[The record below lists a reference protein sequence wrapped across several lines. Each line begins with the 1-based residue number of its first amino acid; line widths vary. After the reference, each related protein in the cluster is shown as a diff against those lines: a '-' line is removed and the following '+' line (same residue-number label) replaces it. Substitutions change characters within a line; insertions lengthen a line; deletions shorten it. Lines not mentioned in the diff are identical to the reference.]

1 MTTSFY
7 KTSLLLFCILFVL
20 SAKAQQ
26 QYTWSYQGESL
37 KTVLDDLNQSYELR
51 FAYSSRFIPLQTSIE
66 ASANTNSLED
76 ALDGIFE
83 PIPVTYRMVGQQIV
97 LRPQKVEVEEITAVE
112 KPEPIVPEQTVYPK
126 RNERMEALMAAR
138 QEKWRD
144 RLPYLQKRYISSIE
158 GNRPLD
164 QIDLSKYQL
173 EPGDRYYNPT
183 YDFFNTRDYAKV
195 LAMNAKDAQSRL
207 GQVSIMPFIGTNAFS
222 SFQITNEFS
231 VNLLWGMNGGV
242 QGKEFGGIAN
252 TIKRDVQG
260 VQIAG
265 LVNTVGDDVY
275 GTQISGLANL
285 AADTV
290 RGVQLAGLF
299 NISGYG
305 TAIQMASL
313 FNIARGDFEGI
324 QASVLFNSI
333 RGENANAIQLAA
345 LTNQAKGATK
355 FQSSLLLNSAGDVK
369 TGQLA
374 LLLNKGE
381 KVEGYQIGLIN
392 RSDTISGLP
401 IGLINIVKNG
411 YNRVE
416 FYGNEFLYGNFA
428 LKVGVRRFYNI
439 FTIGARIEDIP
450 NSQNNL
456 IKEMS
461 WGLGYGLGTSFQLKN
476 RLWLNAEVLSWHINE
491 KENWTSD
498 LHQLNQ
504 LKVLMNFEL
513 GRRASFFAGPV
524 VNWMV
529 SDYYNS
535 ETQSLGTSLAPKP
548 IYDWNNNDRNHKVW
562 IGWNAGLR
570 F

>member
-1 MTTSFY
+1 MTTSFRINLIICCV
-7 KTSLLLFCILFVL
+7 LLAF

-26 QYTWSYQGESL
+26 RYTWSYQGEAL
-37 KTVLDDLNQSYELR
+37 KIVLDDLNQNYELS
-51 FAYSSRFIPLQTSIE
+51 FAYSSRFIPLQTPID
-66 ASANTNSLED
+66 ATANTISLEE

-83 PIPVTYRMVGQQIV
+83 PIPVSYRMVGRQIV
-97 LRPQKVEVEEITAVE
+97 LRPQKVEVEQITSTE
-112 KPEPIVPEQTVYPK
+112 KNKPVVPEQPVYQK
-126 RNERMEALMAAR
+126 RDERMEALMAAR
-138 QEKWRD
+138 QEKWKD

-173 EPGDRYYNPT
+173 QPGDRYYNPSN
-183 YDFFNTRDYAKV
+183 DFFNARDYSRI
-195 LAMNAKDAQSRL
+195 LAMNAKDAQSRI
-207 GQVSIMPFIGTNAFS
+207 GQVSIMPFIGTNSFS

-242 QGKEFGGIAN
+242 QGKEFGGFAN

-275 GTQISGLANL
+275 GTQISGLANW

-290 RGVQLAGLF
+290 RGMQLAGLF

-305 TAIQMASL
+305 TAIQLASL
-313 FNIARGDFEGI
+313 FNIARGDFEGL
-324 QASVLFNSI
+324 QASFLFNSI
-333 RGENANAIQLAA
+333 RGVDANAVQMA
-345 LTNQAKGATK
+345 LLMNQAKGATK
-355 FQSSLLLNSAGDVK
+355 LQSSLLLNAAGDVK
-369 TGQLA
+369 TGQIA
-374 LLLNKGE
+374 FFLNKAE
-381 KVEGYQIGLIN
+381 RVEGFQLALIN

-401 IGLINIVKNG
+401 IGLINIVRNG

-416 FYGNEFLYGNFA
+416 FYGNEYLYGNFA

-439 FTIGARIEDIP
+439 FTIGARIEDVP
-450 NSQNNL
+450 NAQNHY

-461 WGLGYGLGTSFQLKN
+461 WGIGYGLGTSFQLKN
-476 RLWLNAEVLSWHINE
+476 RLWLNSEVLSWHINE
-491 KENWTSD
+491 KENWTSEM
-498 LHQLNQ
+498 HQLNQ
-504 LKVLMNFEL
+504 LKVLMNIEL
-513 GRRASFFAGPV
+513 GRRASLFAGPV
-524 VNWMV
+524 ANWMV
-529 SDYYNS
+529 SAYYDEEN
-535 ETQSLGTSLAPKP
+535 QRLGTSLAPKTL
-548 IYDWNNNDRNHKVW
+548 YDWEKNDRNHKIW